1 MKKYRIALIETET
14 FFGEKVKRY
23 VIQERV
29 ALFWWVTIES
39 MSTLSSA
46 RYYLGE
52 SGAMERRK
60 KVKHIKVIE

>member
-14 FFGEKVKRY
+14 FLGEKVKRY
-23 VIQERV
+23 VIQERI

-52 SGAMERRK
+52 SGAIERRNNAIT
-60 KVKHIKVIE
+60 IKVIE